1 MLKSL
6 FQSIWTI
13 IFNLKKIEWLHK
25 KKIWYQP
32 LAYYNFKEYWKKEK
46 IRMMLAI
53 KLVKILL
60 KNLLILKIKEIIDI
74 LKQAG

>member
-1 MLKSL
+1 
-6 FQSIWTI
+6 
-13 IFNLKKIEWLHK
+13 
-25 KKIWYQP
+25 
-32 LAYYNFKEYWKKEK
+32 
-46 IRMMLAI
+46 MMLAI